1 MADDKRNEVLL
12 KGEVVVRVKRN
23 GVFQQLPFK
32 VVRKKTAAGIVPF
45 LTLDKFLDV
54 SELSRIAEEYQLPVE
69 SPVGKVFPKGKRE
82 TDFVGI

>member
-1 MADDKRNEVLL
+1 MADDKRNEVLS
-12 KGEVVVRVKRN
+12 KGEVTIRVKRN

-32 VVRKKTAAGIVPF
+32 VVRKKTAAGVVPF

-54 SELSRIAEEYQLPVE
+54 SELTRIAEEYRLPVE
-69 SPVGKVFPKGKRE
+69 SPVGKVFPNGKRE